1 MRNIPRLLSKIII
14 MSYSAL
20 QNLETIVIF
29 SPGNINDYQWIVF
42 LLLCLILEPFCFS
55 CKGISFSSK
64 SRLRSD
70 SYFMIF
76 GIVFVRILLVIR
88 VY

>member
-1 MRNIPRLLSKIII
+1 

-42 LLLCLILEPFCFS
+42 FITVS
-55 CKGISFSSK
+55 N
-64 SRLRSD
+64 
-70 SYFMIF
+70 
-76 GIVFVRILLVIR
+76 IR
-88 VY
+88 TFLFFL